1 MPENEIFDKILSD
14 YVAAKEFSGDQ
25 SGLKDFCAYAKTWF
39 AQSGVVGLGHTAT
52 GLALRFQD
60 GTERLLFS
68 NDQPTV
74 ADMPAMSITGMT
86 GGSVRGGG
94 GVADTSFRIT
104 G

>member
-1 MPENEIFDKILSD
+1 MPENEIFSKILSD

-25 SGLKDFCAYAKTWF
+25 SVLKDFCEYAKTWF
-39 AQSGVVGLGHTAT
+39 AQNGVVGLGHTVT

-60 GTERLLFS
+60 GTERLLFA
-68 NDQPTV
+68 NEQPI
-74 ADMPAMSITGMT
+74 ADTPAMSITGMN

-94 GVADTSFRIT
+94 GMADTSFRIT